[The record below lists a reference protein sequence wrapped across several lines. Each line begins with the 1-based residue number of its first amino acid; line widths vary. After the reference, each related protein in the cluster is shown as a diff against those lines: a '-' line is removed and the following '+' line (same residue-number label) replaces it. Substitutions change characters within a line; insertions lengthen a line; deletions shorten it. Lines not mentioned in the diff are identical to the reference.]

1 MAAPFLLPWDRLL
14 ADWRTLA
21 PPQTRGKNDSW
32 PVPVLLRCSEDRRVS
47 VLKNKTEKVASKE
60 SGEAATS
67 IGEKEDDDLLVPVRL
82 LVQGRGTLSENT
94 MICLPLES
102 DLQAL
107 AGTDVLYSR
116 EASGGQWSLKNNWFM

>member
-1 MAAPFLLPWDRLL
+1 M
-14 ADWRTLA
+14 
-21 PPQTRGKNDSW
+21 
-32 PVPVLLRCSEDRRVS
+32 
-47 VLKNKTEKVASKE
+47 ASKE
-60 SGEAATS
+60 SRDAATS
-67 IGEKEDDDLLVPVRL
+67 IGGKEDDDFLVPVRL

-116 EASGGQWSLKNNWFM
+116 DTTGGQWS

>member
-1 MAAPFLLPWDRLL
+1 LLPWDRLL
-14 ADWRTLA
+14 ADWRTSS
-21 PPQTRGKNDSW
+21 PPQTGGKKKSW
-32 PVPVLLRCSEDRRVS
+32 PVPVLLRCSEDQRAS
-47 VLKNKTEKVASKE
+47 VLRKETEKVASKE
-60 SGEAATS
+60 SRDAATS
-67 IGEKEDDDLLVPVRL
+67 IGGKEDDDFLVPVRL

-116 EASGGQWSLKNNWFM
+116 DTTGGQWS